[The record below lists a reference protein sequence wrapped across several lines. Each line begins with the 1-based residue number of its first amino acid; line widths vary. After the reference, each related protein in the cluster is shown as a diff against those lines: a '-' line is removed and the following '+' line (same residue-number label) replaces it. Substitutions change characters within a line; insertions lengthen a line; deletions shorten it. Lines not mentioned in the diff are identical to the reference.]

1 MRFLSSSMP
10 SSVRRCSRSLTHKLA
25 FWIHPGGRI
34 VGCEVISEAATEIR
48 EHFPEYRYMVTGE
61 IQIMHN
67 VATCQWGSG
76 MPDQRSTTRGQ
87 TSSKRSMVTCQGCT
101 RFIDQKLFQ
110 S

>member
-1 MRFLSSSMP
+1 MP
-10 SSVRRCSRSLTHKLA
+10 SSVGRCSRSLTHKLA

-87 TSSKRSMVTCQGCT
+87 TSSKRLMVTCQGCT